1 MPARNLGL
9 VDLRRWGKL
18 ERTVADSPARRHT
31 MADIARLSVE
41 DARREAVAGRALL
54 VCAYGDER
62 CREVALVYRN
72 GGPTSRNASLTDRR
86 HTAWENRTES
96 EETCHALLS
105 SMPLRSSA

>member
-1 MPARNLGL
+1 LEIDMPARNLGL
-9 VDLRRWGKL
+9 VDLRRCGKL

-62 CREVALVYRN
+62 CREVALE
-72 GGPTSRNASLTDRR
+72 GSIPLS
-86 HTAWENRTES
+86 
-96 EETCHALLS
+96 ALAARAGTL
-105 SMPLRSSA
+105 PRDQPIIFYCA